1 MVEKKKE
8 EKGYFFSCKSSFC
21 IPPKHSPSGWKEVN
35 VVRWCSLCS
44 VKMSSMAVIACVCV
58 GDWALLESS
67 LDLYLLLVFLSF
79 FRKTNEQIICLLVAL
94 KDIVS

>member
-8 EKGYFFSCKSSFC
+8 EKVYSFSCKSSFC

-44 VKMSSMAVIACVCV
+44 VEMSSMAVIACVC
-58 GDWALLESS
+58 W
-67 LDLYLLLVFLSF
+67 
-79 FRKTNEQIICLLVAL
+79 
-94 KDIVS
+94 